1 MREAW
6 DMAVAGMPGWVAA
19 TILAFQF
26 AAPLFQAWQNRPPQR
41 LGGPISSAKAS
52 WLVHAASLWLLLPLL
67 LANLHPAYAWLA
79 ASMGLRTLIE
89 LPLCA
94 MRRWKTAY
102 GLGHDVVHGAIA
114 IAWWSRTSPDLKLW
128 IFLTL
133 FTLVAEIYFVFRFR
147 KETAGPA
154 KDIFFVPDDPAHIRL
169 NLITDAVRM
178 PSQFVLISVTVA
190 ACLRHL
196 P

>member
-1 MREAW
+1 MRDAW
-6 DMAVAGMPGWVAA
+6 EMAVAGMPGWVAVV
-19 TILAFQF
+19 ILAFQI

-41 LGGPISSAKAS
+41 LGGPISAAKAS

-67 LANLHPAYAWLA
+67 MANQHPAYAWLA
-79 ASMGLRTLIE
+79 TSMGLRTLIE

-102 GLGHDVVHGAIA
+102 GLGHDVVHGAIGLYW
-114 IAWWSRTSPDLKLW
+114 ISHTPIDVRMW

-147 KETAGPA
+147 KDTAGPA
-154 KDIFFVPDDPAHIRL
+154 EDVFFVPDDPAHIQL